1 MSKISTFNSLFDLK
15 IDKTIAI
22 KGADKG
28 LAVVVWDR
36 DDYIQETENQLD
48 DKVIYEEVR
57 NYPQPLIGTIHR
69 AVEKI
74 RKRGDLSDDNI
85 TYFMVKNPK
94 FARFYL
100 LPKIQKRL

>member
-1 MSKISTFNSLFDLK
+1 M
-15 IDKTIAI
+15 
-22 KGADKG
+22 
-28 LAVVVWDR
+28 AVVVWDR

-57 NYPQPLIGTIHR
+57 NYPQPLSGTIHR

-85 TYFMVKNPK
+85 KYFMVKNPK

>member
-1 MSKISTFNSLFDLK
+1 M
-15 IDKTIAI
+15 
-22 KGADKG
+22 
-28 LAVVVWDR
+28 AVVVWDR

-85 TYFMVKNPK
+85 KYFMVKNLNLLGFTFCQK
-94 FARFYL
+94 SRRGYRMFQDYL
-100 LPKIQKRL
+100 LFQIVDSIQKTFQLF